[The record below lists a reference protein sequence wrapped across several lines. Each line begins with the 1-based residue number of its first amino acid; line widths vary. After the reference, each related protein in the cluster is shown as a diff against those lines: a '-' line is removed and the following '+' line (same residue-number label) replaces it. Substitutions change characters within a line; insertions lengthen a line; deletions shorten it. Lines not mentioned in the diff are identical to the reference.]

1 MYQPI
6 RRQQAIIEDLI
17 ILGYK
22 PNTTDVLRAFLL
34 SFFLLLTSLAVLSAQ
49 SPAPASK
56 PAKSALPVAPPERS
70 DPEAKKVLDKIRKK
84 YEGYKTVEAAFS
96 LNIEVPGQ
104 AKEVQTG
111 TISQEGE
118 KFRLEMAQQVIVN
131 DTKTTW
137 VYLKKNNEVQINKS
151 NPKGMEDSDFM
162 TPKEL
167 LRRYEKG
174 DFLYALTDKITE
186 GGKVLTQ
193 IEFKPKDKN
202 SEYSKL
208 RLSIDEKAG
217 TMESIRAFAKDG
229 SRFTF
234 KITRLTPNKA
244 LAPTVFAFD
253 TKQYPGVKVEDL
265 RY

>member
-1 MYQPI
+1 MLYQPI
-6 RRQQAIIEDLI
+6 RRQQAIIEELI
-17 ILGYK
+17 LLGK
-22 PNTTDVLRAFLL
+22 RPDAAITLHVVLLCFFLL
-34 SFFLLLTSLAVLSAQ
+34 SGTAALFAQ

-56 PAKSALPVAPPERS
+56 PALPVAPPERS

-96 LNIEVPGQ
+96 LTIEVPGQ

-111 TISQEGE
+111 TISQEGD
-118 KFRLEMAQQVIVN
+118 KFRLDMIQQVIVN

-174 DFLYALTDKITE
+174 DFLYALTDKVTE
-186 GGKVLTQ
+186 GGKILTQ

-244 LAPTVFAFD
+244 FPPTVFAFD

>member
-1 MYQPI
+1 MSYQPI

-17 ILGYK
+17 IVGFR
-22 PNTTDVLRAFLL
+22 PSAPVAMRTVLLFCCCLL
-34 SFFLLLTSLAVLSAQ
+34 MAISGLSAQ
-49 SPAPASK
+49 SPVPASK
-56 PAKSALPVAPPERS
+56 PTLPVAPPERT
-70 DPEAKKVLDKIRKK
+70 DPEAKKLLDKIRKK

-96 LNIEVPGQ
+96 LTIEVPGQ

-118 KFRLEMAQQVIVN
+118 KFRLDMAQQVIVN

-151 NPKGMEDSDFM
+151 NPKGMEGDFM

-174 DFLYALTDKITE
+174 DFLYAINDKVTE
-186 GGKVLTQ
+186 GGKILTQ

-208 RLSIDEKAG
+208 RLSIEEKTG

-244 LAPTVFAFD
+244 FGPAVFAFD